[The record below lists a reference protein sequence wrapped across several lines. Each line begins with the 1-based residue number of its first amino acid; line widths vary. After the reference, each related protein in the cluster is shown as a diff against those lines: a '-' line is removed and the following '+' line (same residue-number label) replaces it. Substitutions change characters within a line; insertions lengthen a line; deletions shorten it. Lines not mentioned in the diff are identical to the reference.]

1 MRTSHLLLA
10 SIAVLLLAACDQ
22 TSTRIAGI
30 GGTTAL
36 DTGNNTG
43 GGVTALSISPNRV
56 QLLVGGT
63 VQLSTNAPFSLQ
75 NQVQWGSLQSTVAVI
90 SPSGLVTGVAPGTA
104 TVTARYAF
112 DTTRVASATI
122 VVTGTTTGGST
133 GGP

>member
-1 MRTSHLLLA
+1 MRTPHVILA
-10 SIAVLLLAACDQ
+10 SIAVVALAACDQ
-22 TSTRIAGI
+22 TTSSRIAGI
-30 GGTTAL
+30 GATTGTGS
-36 DTGNNTG
+36 GNN
-43 GGVTALSISPNRV
+43 GGVSTLSISPNRV

-75 NQVQWGSLQSTVAVI
+75 NQVQWNSLQSTIVLV

-122 VVTGTTTGGST
+122 IVTGTTTGGNI
-133 GGP
+133 GAP